1 MADKTGKIDF
11 DIDAI
16 FTFDDK
22 SEGDDRVSHDF
33 IKEKYDYE
41 IKMFRQGKSIVI
53 QAPTWKMRKQ
63 QSIEHYIDEF
73 IKNPSNANRDFAA
86 NPIDAVSPAIE
97 HRQYIDRIFEKNK
110 DFKHPIIKN
119 PYIQPNGDIK
129 KTIFIPGYKC
139 YNKSIAR
146 YAHVDIGLTRD
157 RLGLAIGHAIDWKEN
172 EYRNVTGRMRK
183 IKEPVME
190 FDLLASYKGYQNN
203 PIQLNTIRQIL
214 LDMLDL
220 GFNIRRVTL
229 DGYQSADFIQSMNTF
244 GIESKVLS
252 IDKDSEPFDELVKA
266 IYAGRIHLYPLLI
279 NTPEGKENLPHKELR
294 QLERVNNKYDHP
306 VGGSHDLI
314 QAVAGVVM
322 NIKQYA
328 KIGGGGALGYLN

>member
-1 MADKTGKIDF
+1 MGTDKEKIEVDL
-11 DIDAI
+11 DAI
-16 FTFDDK
+16 FTFDDDTDK
-22 SEGDDRVSHDF
+22 ENRVSVDF
-33 IKEKYDYE
+33 IKERYDYE
-41 IKMFRQGKSIVI
+41 IKMFQHGKSIVI
-53 QAPTWKMRKQ
+53 QAPTWKMRGQ
-63 QSIEHYIDEF
+63 QTIEQYMDEF

-97 HRQYIDRIFEKNK
+97 HRKFIDRTFERRK

-119 PYIQPNGDIK
+119 PYIQPNGEIR
-129 KTIFIPGYKC
+129 KTVFTPDYKC
-139 YNKSIAR
+139 YNKSIDR

-157 RLGLAIGHAIDWKEN
+157 RLGLAVGHAIEWKEN
-172 EYRNVTGRMRK
+172 EYRNVSGRVRK
-183 IKEPVME
+183 IKEPIIE
-190 FDLLASYKGYQNN
+190 FDMLASYKGYQNN
-203 PIQLNTIRQIL
+203 PVQLNTIRQLI

-266 IYAGRIHLYPLLI
+266 IYGGRLHLYPLLI

-328 KIGGGGALGYLN
+328 KISGGGVLGYLK